1 MAWPSRPGAH
11 AGRIDPRNAVK
22 RIVLS
27 LVATLVVVIAL
38 PAYATEAELIGSP
51 RLSAWLAE
59 NAPWTLDVVLGR
71 AVWRLLAMVLTIGA
85 VLLLRRPAI
94 SLAVRG
100 AKTITGAT
108 ETELDD
114 QVIEALEAP
123 VRRFVLA
130 VGLYLGVLW
139 VELSGGP
146 QGVIDT
152 AFRISVIIIVGWAG
166 LRSIS
171 IVIRVLTAL
180 SERTENRLDDHLVP
194 LVGRILRIAIVCL
207 IAMITFQ
214 ELGINVA
221 GLIAGLGVGGLA
233 LALAAKDTVANWFG
247 ALMVY
252 TDRPF
257 EMGDTITVAGITG
270 TVEDLGLRS
279 TRIRT
284 SDKTLVTL
292 PNSTLTGAHIEN
304 LSWRTKRKGTNNV
317 ALAVG
322 TRPDKVRA
330 VIGAIQAIL
339 ERTEGV
345 EQGTHDVK
353 LAEVTSTELTLMVQY
368 FTESAAWDE
377 FLRVREAVHLS
388 VLEELE
394 ALGVALAVPT
404 TALKVDG
411 SPPALG

>member
-1 MAWPSRPGAH
+1 
-11 AGRIDPRNAVK
+11 
-22 RIVLS
+22 
-27 LVATLVVVIAL
+27 
-38 PAYATEAELIGSP
+38 
-51 RLSAWLAE
+51 
-59 NAPWTLDVVLGR
+59 
-71 AVWRLLAMVLTIGA
+71 
-85 VLLLRRPAI
+85 
-94 SLAVRG
+94 
-100 AKTITGAT
+100 
-108 ETELDD
+108 
-114 QVIEALEAP
+114 
-123 VRRFVLA
+123 
-130 VGLYLGVLW
+130 
-139 VELSGGP
+139 
-146 QGVIDT
+146 
-152 AFRISVIIIVGWAG
+152 
-166 LRSIS
+166 
-171 IVIRVLTAL
+171 
-180 SERTENRLDDHLVP
+180 
-194 LVGRILRIAIVCL
+194 VGRILRIAIVCL

-322 TRPDKVRA
+322 TRPDEVRA